1 MTEHEKIEL
10 PGLKATSDEITITGR
25 HIVVPAEVSPE
36 KQPVT
41 TAQLAVTGGGGG
53 MIAYLANSFVE
64 NPQWK
69 SLLIVA
75 APSIG
80 VILLKIWTFLEAETA
95 VRWNSRNA
103 ERRRQ
108 ELLRRARQGLA
119 DAKTQLADIEADGH
133 ATADHKKLA
142 RDRVQSFE
150 RAVLD
155 LNAAGIVVID

>member
-1 MTEHEKIEL
+1 MLGAAPSE
-10 PGLKATSDEITITGR
+10 A
-25 HIVVPAEVSPE
+25 SPE
-36 KQPVT
+36 KPPVT

-53 MIAYLANSFVE
+53 MIAYLANTFVE

-80 VILLKIWTFLEAETA
+80 VVLLKVWTFLESETA
-95 VRWNSRNA
+95 TWWKFRKA
-103 ERRRQ
+103 ERTRHD
-108 ELLRRARQGLA
+108 LLRRARQGLA
-119 DAKTQLADIEADGH
+119 DAKSQLADIESDGH

-150 RAVLD
+150 RAVLE
-155 LNAAGIVVID
+155 LNAAGIVVVD